1 MSALQKQA
9 TEMYADAKGFLKS
22 VQSVKEGKSKFNAD
36 LLYNISVM
44 CLEKLY
50 MTYLSQKKVVAIHH
64 TPMSLLNDAK
74 SVEPFPENIIAVT
87 KLISRFESICSLDGF
102 GYKTPSNEE
111 IITIVNG
118 LFELNDF
125 ILDRLGEEFIQSL
138 PKELQP
144 VVA

>member
-9 TEMYADAKGFLKS
+9 TEMYAEAKGFLKS
-22 VQSVKEGKSKFNAD
+22 VASVKEGKSKFNAD

-44 CLEKLY
+44 CHEKLF

-64 TPMSLLNDAK
+64 TPMALLNDAK
-74 SVEPFPENIIAVT
+74 DVEPFPESIISFT

-102 GYKTPSNEE
+102 GYKTPTNEE

-125 ILDRLGEEFIQSL
+125 IIDSLGDEFIQSL
-138 PKELQP
+138 PKKLQP
-144 VVA
+144 EVA